1 MLPLAASAPTPPA
14 RILMTAD
21 TVGGVWTYAMDLCR
35 ALRHTGSRVLLAT
48 MGAPA
53 SADQRAEAA
62 QIGTVELAESAYRL
76 EWMDEP
82 WEDVDAAAIWLLD
95 LERRFRPEVIHL
107 NSFVHGSL
115 PWSAPVV
122 MVAHSCVLSWWEAVK
137 GEPAPAAWSRYRA
150 AVRCGL
156 AAADLVVAPTRAM
169 LDAVVKHY
177 GPPQRSRVIANS
189 CSRARFAPAVKK
201 PFIFSAGRFWD
212 EAKNA
217 PTLARAAAGLPWPTV
232 FAGACAPC
240 REVAVEVEFLGHCA
254 VPRMVELFA
263 EASIFAHPARYEP
276 FGLAALEAA
285 TSGCALVLGDLPSLR
300 EVWGDAALFVDPA
313 DSVAL
318 HRSLLRL
325 INHPAE
331 CAHLAYQARHR
342 ARRFTTARMLGAYLD
357 AYAMVQSAG
366 HSRTLTRS
374 A

>member
-1 MLPLAASAPTPPA
+1 
-14 RILMTAD
+14 MTAD

-35 ALRHTGSRVLLAT
+35 ALRPAGTRVLLAT

-62 QIGTVELAESAYRL
+62 EIANLELAESAYRL
-76 EWMDEP
+76 EWMDDP
-82 WEDVDAAAIWLLD
+82 WEDLSAAATWLLD
-95 LERRFRPEVIHL
+95 LERRFQPEVIHL
-107 NSFVHGSL
+107 NNFAHGAL
-115 PWSAPVV
+115 PWCAPVL

-137 GEPAPAAWSRYRA
+137 GESAPPAWSHYRA
-150 AVRCGL
+150 SVRCGL
-156 AAADLVVAPTRAM
+156 AAADLVVAPTHAM

-189 CSRARFAPAVKK
+189 CSRARFAPAAKK

-217 PTLARAAAGLPWPTV
+217 PTLARAAGGLPWPTR

-240 REVAVEVEFLGHCA
+240 HEVASNVDFLGHCA
-254 VPRMVELFA
+254 PARMVELFA

-300 EVWGDAALFVDPA
+300 EVWGDAAVFVDPEN
-313 DSVAL
+313 SLAL
-318 HRSLLRL
+318 HRTLLRL
-325 INHPAE
+325 IDHPAE
-331 CAHLAYQARHR
+331 RAHLAYQARHR
-342 ARRFTTARMLGAYLD
+342 ARRFTTARMLDAYLD
-357 AYAMVQSAG
+357 AYALIVASAG
-366 HSRTLTRS
+366 QRPSLTRS

>member
-1 MLPLAASAPTPPA
+1 
-14 RILMTAD
+14 MTAD

-35 ALRHTGSRVLLAT
+35 ALRPAGSRVLLAT

-53 SADQRAEAA
+53 SSDQRAEAA
-62 QIGTVELAESAYRL
+62 QIGNVELVESAYRL
-76 EWMDEP
+76 EWMDDP
-82 WEDVDAAAIWLLD
+82 WEDLSAAAAWLLD
-95 LERRFRPEVIHL
+95 LERRFQPGVIHL
-107 NSFVHGSL
+107 NNFVHGAL

-137 GEPAPAAWSRYRA
+137 GEPAPAAWSGYRA

-156 AAADLVVAPTRAM
+156 AAADLVVAPTQAM
-169 LDAVVKHY
+169 LQAVVKHY

-189 CSRARFAPAVKK
+189 CSRARFAPAEKK

-217 PTLARAAAGLPWPTV
+217 PTLARAAGGLPWPTR

-240 REVAVEVEFLGHCA
+240 REVAADVEFLGHCA
-254 VPRMVELFA
+254 PARMVELFA

-300 EVWGDAALFVDPA
+300 EVWGDAAIFVDPEN
-313 DSVAL
+313 SVAL
-318 HRSLLRL
+318 HRTLLRL
-325 INHPAE
+325 IHNPAE
-331 CAHLAYQARHR
+331 RSHLAYQARHR
-342 ARRFTTARMLGAYLD
+342 ARRFTAARMLGGYLD
-357 AYAMVQSAG
+357 AYALVVATAG
-366 HSRTLTRS
+366 QRRPLTRS